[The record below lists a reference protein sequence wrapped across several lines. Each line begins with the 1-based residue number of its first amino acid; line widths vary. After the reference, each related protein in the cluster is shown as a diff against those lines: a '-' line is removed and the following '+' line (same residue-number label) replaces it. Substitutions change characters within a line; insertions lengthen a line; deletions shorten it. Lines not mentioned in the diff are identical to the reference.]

1 MRIGIQYRL
10 LLGTLLFLST
20 FALIS
25 GAYVQQQKIKQDK
38 QFRIHAEIITND
50 LWALSHEGAR
60 SYLTLAAQ
68 VNHFQFFDLLLENGS
83 PFVHVDGQALSGLDK
98 LLHAVHLLPLRTLS
112 SDILY
117 QGHHIGSLQ
126 GGQYIRVFYP
136 LLNIFALLLLLMLA
150 GLFTLNLVFNRRI
163 LEEQVRERTQ
173 KHRDS
178 ERRFH
183 DLVNL
188 LPEMVSEAD
197 TNGNLTYANALA
209 LARFKLSAAQLCK
222 TSIFDCIAME
232 QHEQARSKVSS
243 VLKGEPQQ
251 LVEYTA
257 RAADEST
264 FPVLIR
270 SAPIYEKGRVCGIRS
285 VIIDISER
293 LSLEKQ
299 LRQAQKVEVL
309 GLMAGGV
316 AHDLNNILSGIINYP
331 ELILMKLPEDSPV
344 RKHVEAIKKSG
355 LRAAEIVADL
365 LTVSRG
371 VSASKVVA
379 APNVLVREYLESP
392 EFIQL
397 QHMSPEISWETD
409 LQQDA
414 AHILCSPIHFKKSL
428 MNLMTNAAEAI
439 DGPGTVSVFTITCR
453 IEAGDPAEDAL
464 AAGTYCVLAVSDT
477 GPGITTEDLEQIF
490 EPFYTRKVMGK
501 SGTGLGLTVVW
512 NTMQDHDGNIRVHS
526 DAGGT
531 TFALYFPIT
540 EQKAILPAPEGELQA
555 TRGDGQKILVIDDD
569 PQQRELAQLLLTS
582 LNYRADAVSSG
593 EEAIE
598 YLRSRFVHLLLLDML
613 MPPGMNGLQTYK
625 QILAIHPGQ
634 KAVIASGFSENEDV
648 QAAKALGAAAF
659 IKKPY
664 IMEELGRIVYIALR

>member
-10 LLGTLLFLST
+10 LLGALLFLSLFT
-20 FALIS
+20 MIS
-25 GAYVQQQKIKQDK
+25 AAYVQQQKIKQDT
-38 QFRIHAEIITND
+38 QFKIHAAIIAND

-68 VNHFQFFDLLLENGS
+68 VNHFQYFDLLLENGS
-83 PFVHVDGQALSGLDK
+83 PFVHVDGQDLSGLDK
-98 LLHAVHLLPLRTLS
+98 LLHSVNLLPLRTMS

-117 QGHHIGSLQ
+117 HGRLIGSLQ
-126 GGQYIRVFYP
+126 GGQYMRFFYP

-150 GLFTLNLVFNRRI
+150 GLFILNLVFNRRM

-173 KHRDS
+173 KYRDS
-178 ERRFH
+178 ERRFY

-188 LPEMVSEAD
+188 LPEMVAEAD

-209 LARFKLSAAQLCK
+209 LAGFKISTAQLRK
-222 TSIFDCIAME
+222 TSIFDFIVPE
-232 QHEQARSKVSS
+232 QHERARLRVSN
-243 VLKGEPQQ
+243 LPNGGPQQ
-251 LVEYTA
+251 LEEYTA
-257 RAADEST
+257 RASDGST

-270 SAPIYEKGRVCGIRS
+270 SAPIYEKGRACGFRS
-285 VIIDISER
+285 VLIDISER
-293 LSLEKQ
+293 LSMEKQ
-299 LRQAQKVEVL
+299 LRQAQKVEVI

-331 ELILMKLPEDSPV
+331 ELILMQLAEDSPV
-344 RKHVEAIKKSG
+344 RKHVKAIKKSG
-355 LRAAEIVADL
+355 LRASEIVADL

-371 VSASKVVA
+371 VSARKVVS
-379 APNVLVREYLESP
+379 APNVLVQEYLESP

-397 QHMSPEISWETD
+397 QNMSPEISWETD
-409 LQQDA
+409 LQQNA
-414 AHILCSPIHFKKSL
+414 SPILCSPIHFKKSL
-428 MNLMTNAAEAI
+428 MNLMSNAAEAI
-439 DGPGTVSVFTITCR
+439 DGPGTVSVSTTTCR
-453 IEAGDPAEDAL
+453 TEAGDPAGDAL
-464 AAGTYCVLAVSDT
+464 AAGTYCVLVVSDT
-477 GPGITTEDLEQIF
+477 GPGITAENLEHIF

-512 NTMQDHDGNIRVHS
+512 NTMQDHDGDIRVHS
-526 DAGGT
+526 DAEGT
-531 TFALYFPIT
+531 TFALYYPVT
-540 EQKAILPAPEGELQA
+540 EHKAVLPAPEGELQA
-555 TRGDGQKILVIDDD
+555 PRGDGRKILVVDDD

-582 LNYRADAVSSG
+582 LNYKTDAVSSG
-593 EEAIE
+593 EEAVE

-648 QAAKALGAAAF
+648 HAARALGAAAF

-664 IMEELGRIVYIALR
+664 VMEELGRIVYTALR